1 MIDAGIITAMPVA
14 ELLPQTITPYLTLMI
29 VGFVFGI
36 LGHMYKSK
44 LVVGL
49 GILMI
54 FAATVLLPLALVATE
69 EEPASDPDILAPGT
83 R

>member
-1 MIDAGIITAMPVA
+1 MPPPA
-14 ELLPQTITPYLTLMI
+14 ELLPQTISPYLTLMV
-29 VGFVFGI
+29 VGFAVGI
-36 LGHMYKSK
+36 AGHIYKSR

-54 FAATVLLPLALVATE
+54 FAATLLLPLALVATE
-69 EEPASDPDILAPGT
+69 DQPPSDPRILAPGT

>member
-1 MIDAGIITAMPVA
+1 MGRMPPPA
-14 ELLPQTITPYLTLMI
+14 ELLPQTISPYLTLMV
-29 VGFVFGI
+29 VGFAVGI
-36 LGHMYKSK
+36 AGHLYKSR

-54 FAATVLLPLALVATE
+54 FAATLLLPLALVATE
-69 EEPASDPDILAPGT
+69 EEPPSDPRILAPGT

>member
-1 MIDAGIITAMPVA
+1 MIDARMMPAVPAA

-36 LGHMYKSK
+36 LGHMYKSRF
-44 LVVGL
+44 VVGI
-49 GILMI
+49 GILLI